1 MKTARRFIGGI
12 RCAQG
17 NESVKRTAEPED
29 SVVRF
34 TDSIRYPASD
44 PSSELLGYSQSSVS
58 LTTVRSRVEGVAVR
72 DDLQD
77 LRDRGLVRRAS
88 SSSDRLWPSVRQSA
102 CYKALRECGG
112 GPPSNPP
119 ATAPVD

>member
-1 MKTARRFIGGI
+1 MKIARRFIGGI

-17 NESVKRTAEPED
+17 NESVKQTAEPED

-58 LTTVRSRVEGVAVR
+58 RTTVRSRVEVVAVH
-72 DDLQD
+72 DDLQ
-77 LRDRGLVRRAS
+77 DRGLVRRAS
-88 SSSDRLWPSVRQSA
+88 SSSDRLWPSARQSA

-112 GPPSNPP
+112 GPPSNPS